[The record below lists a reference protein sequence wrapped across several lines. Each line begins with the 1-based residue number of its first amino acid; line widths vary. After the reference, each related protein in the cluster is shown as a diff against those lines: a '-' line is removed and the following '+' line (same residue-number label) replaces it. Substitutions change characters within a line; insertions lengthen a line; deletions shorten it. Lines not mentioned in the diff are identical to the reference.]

1 VIKCAFLADNVLFGL
16 CPSNTA
22 VYRAELQILVCWP
35 VMLVALIYYRN
46 RIRPTC
52 GDLDWLAGLFIRRYY
67 FFLWDVLAVRL
78 PSSKANVPLCLR
90 TKKQGRPI
98 LLHAFWTS

>member
-1 VIKCAFLADNVLFGL
+1 MIKCAFLVDSVLFKGS
-16 CPSNTA
+16 PSNTA

-52 GDLDWLAGLFIRRYY
+52 GDLDWLAVLFIRRYY

-78 PSSKANVPLCLR
+78 PSCKTKFPLCLR

-98 LLHAFWTS
+98 LLHAF